1 MVVLVTSNA
10 VVAMALD
17 DLDHSSHIAIAEMK
31 ELKDQVSS
39 LKLLLFVLGS
49 QYEIRF
55 RLSEDK
61 TRYFKSTLSR
71 VREKHFLLHRL
82 SENASARLDKLSQRG
97 AFCGYQ

>member
-55 RLSEDK
+55 RSLK
-61 TRYFKSTLSR
+61 TTPGISKAL
-71 VREKHFLLHRL
+71 
-82 SENASARLDKLSQRG
+82 
-97 AFCGYQ
+97 YQCN